1 MGSAETLDNTSA
13 ELFLYTEIYL
23 LVPLPDLA
31 IPAILPCMITRH
43 RIRELLLEHG
53 LTHDQLDAIAAYC
66 DTVQDELTEQAVH
79 DIANKLK
86 KKI

>member
-1 MGSAETLDNTSA
+1 
-13 ELFLYTEIYL
+13 
-23 LVPLPDLA
+23 
-31 IPAILPCMITRH
+31 MITRQ

-66 DTVQDELTEQAVH
+66 DTVQDELTEQDVH

-86 KKI
+86 KKVD